1 VKGISLLENLCGP
14 NKPLHQEAPDEKEF
28 IGLVRSGNTRLK
40 DALKED
46 LSLESRF
53 DLAYNA
59 GHALSLAALRRR
71 GYRST
76 NRYIVFQVLEQTLG
90 LKPLVWRILA
100 KAHELRNLSEYEGAL
115 RINEA
120 LVRDLINAVG
130 AVSKGIQEK
139 FNPQAR

>member
-1 VKGISLLENLCGP
+1 MKGISLLENLCGP

-28 IGLVRSGNTRLK
+28 IGLVRSGNTR
-40 DALKED
+40 LKED

-100 KAHELRNLSEYEGAL
+100 KVHELRNLSEYEGAL

-130 AVSKGIQEK
+130 AVSKAIQEK

>member
-1 VKGISLLENLCGP
+1 MKGISLLENLCGP
-14 NKPLHQEAPDEKEF
+14 NKPLHQEAPHEKEF
-28 IGLVRSGNTRLK
+28 IGLVRSGNTR
-40 DALKED
+40 LKED

-130 AVSKGIQEK
+130 AVSKAIQEK

>member
-1 VKGISLLENLCGP
+1 
-14 NKPLHQEAPDEKEF
+14 
-28 IGLVRSGNTRLK
+28 
-40 DALKED
+40 

-59 GHALSLAALRRR
+59 GHALSFAALRRR
-71 GYRST
+71 GYRSM

-130 AVSKGIQEK
+130 LISKAIKEIK
-139 FNPQAR
+139 

>member
-1 VKGISLLENLCGP
+1 
-14 NKPLHQEAPDEKEF
+14 
-28 IGLVRSGNTRLK
+28 
-40 DALKED
+40 
-46 LSLESRF
+46 
-53 DLAYNA
+53 
-59 GHALSLAALRRR
+59 LRRR

-130 AVSKGIQEK
+130 AVSKAIQEK

>member
-1 VKGISLLENLCGP
+1 MKGISPLENLCGP

-71 GYRST
+71 GYRSM

-100 KAHELRNLSEYEGAL
+100 KHMSYETSVNTKAHSGSMRLWYE
-115 RINEA
+115 I
-120 LVRDLINAVG
+120 
-130 AVSKGIQEK
+130 
-139 FNPQAR
+139 